1 MHTTA
6 TEPLKLAYQ
15 TAQKKKKNYS
25 ECNSTHLIPPQ
36 RKPPFPPYTHK
47 TPYISQTLNHRC
59 IYNAENNRTHTHFHN
74 KTLHPEAG
82 TLITTLLK

>member
-6 TEPLKLAYQ
+6 TEQLKIAYERV
-15 TAQKKKKNYS
+15 QKKHS

-36 RKPPFPPYTHK
+36 RKPPLPPYTHK
-47 TPYISQTLNHRC
+47 THYISQPFNHRH
-59 IYNAENNRTHTHFHN
+59 IYNAENNRTHAHLSH
-74 KTLHPEAG
+74 KTLNSESG